1 MKRMHTIARAALLS
15 VALVAASAL
24 PVSAGDE
31 KTGSKTSDNPNPYV
45 MPNNSWIS
53 ISGTVKDVSADSFLL
68 SFGKGVVTVEM
79 DDGDRDAD
87 GYKLVEGDK
96 VTVNGKIDDDFF
108 EMTTIEAMN
117 VYVEKLGT
125 YFWASAE
132 DEEDHRYLYTTFTPV
147 VIDAYTVV
155 SGTVSEINPSAK
167 EFTLDTG
174 RRTLTVE
181 VDSMAYDPLDDEG
194 YQKIRP
200 GDVVRASGQ
209 MDKYDLFEN
218 RELEAESIITLSK
231 S

>member
-1 MKRMHTIARAALLS
+1 MHTFVRAALVS
-15 VALVAASAL
+15 IALVAASAL
-24 PVSAGDE
+24 PASAGDA
-31 KTGSKTSDNPNPYV
+31 TSDNPNPYTL
-45 MPNNSWIS
+45 PNESWIS

-68 SFGKGVVTVEM
+68 SFGKGVVKVEM

-87 GYKLVEGDK
+87 GYKLVAGDK

-108 EMTTIEAMN
+108 EQTKIEAMN

-132 DEEDHRYLYTTFTPV
+132 DEEDGRYLYTTLTPV
-147 VIDAYTVV
+147 LIDSYTVV
-155 SGTVSEINPSAK
+155 SGTVSEINPSEH

-174 RRTLTVE
+174 PRMLTVE
-181 VDSMAYDPLDDEG
+181 VDEMAYDPLDDDG

-209 MDKYDLFEN
+209 MDDHDLFEG

-231 S
+231 G